1 MNVRNFLT
9 VAAIIA
15 LLFGIGFVLI
25 PIPLASL
32 FGVALNPVS
41 VYLAQLDGASLVA
54 LGIINWFYRDATN
67 LHGLLLGQFVANT
80 IGFLV
85 TLFGQLNNVIGIN
98 ALGWIIVLIYLF
110 LAVGHGYYRFF
121 VQGTL
126 HGVTR

>member
-1 MNVRNFLT
+1 MNVRTFLT

-41 VYLAQLDGASLVA
+41 VYLAQLDGASMVA
-54 LGIINWFYRDATN
+54 LGIITWFYRDATN
-67 LHGLLLGQFVANT
+67 LNGLLLGQFVANA

-85 TLFGQLNNVIGIN
+85 TLFGQISGVTGIN
-98 ALGWIIVLIYLF
+98 QLGWLIVVIYLV
-110 LAVGHGYYRFF
+110 LAIGHGYYRFI
-121 VQGTL
+121 VRSTL
-126 HGVTR
+126 HSVTR